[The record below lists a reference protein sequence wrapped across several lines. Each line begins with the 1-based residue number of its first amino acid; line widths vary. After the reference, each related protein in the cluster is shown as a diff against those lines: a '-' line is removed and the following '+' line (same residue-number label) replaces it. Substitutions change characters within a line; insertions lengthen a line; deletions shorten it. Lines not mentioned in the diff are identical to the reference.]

1 MSNIAL
7 KGDVI
12 QDLGEYL
19 PNPYIESIE
28 VRSVP
33 AGSSTLIS
41 LDIFYSIIFLISD
54 DYNIDDIQEQ
64 IADVNFFCCLR
75 DDDGV
80 ISKKEL
86 LSRIYSPGTVFSA
99 VRELALGSEISSF
112 LNDPAKYQDDLYDEQ
127 GRRILKV
134 TSSKQIQFAT
144 ENSDFSIYFYAFS
157 SLMTKDDFAF
167 LGGSN
172 HPRYLNTSNI
182 AYEKLFSP
190 GLNVLREEEV
200 IYVGRQGEKYGQ
212 VPILGLN
219 RNFYKTETVAR
230 EDIISKVNALVRRFE
245 GRSIGPLSD
254 SVNSIKTV
262 LAKEADTENLL
273 VQLDKVRRS
282 FPNKTNNNPVGNLYA
297 SFAKLLQN
305 INSALAPADIVT
317 KQRYLTGKVLDLR
330 TGSSFSYEPPEPREP
345 PDTIDYIPEGMFLV
359 HRERVSTDET
369 SDYAVNKGVFFVRY
383 EEMLKRESHISNLI
397 NMDKLY
403 EITSNQDL
411 SNLRRILFSYFRIEK
426 LFLFKNHKEEA
437 VQYRIKNYG
446 NARLNRQPVP
456 TPSLELFPHSVEV
469 VATSTIGLTQYIKE
483 YNFGFQNPDER
494 LLCYEFQDIDSYSAL
509 YEANEIENHGSM
521 QFDYVVITHVGDY
534 TKDFLTYL
542 TNKFSEVND
551 ALQNYVSLANEICSY
566 NNIDNRFNDFFVNS
580 IREQY
585 PSGNYPWE
593 TAPTLYT
600 VMAYLLT
607 GQFGTFEDAIKYSK
621 NISATISPENGN
633 LDSLLNFSEAM
644 EELRSEQ
651 IADLEFNIPT
661 RHQLLIHRL
670 DKEANLIPFNYAQLE
685 REVSEEM
692 AFLMDSSFV
701 RVTDASTTTQE
712 GLYYVDS
719 QLFESPYTSKITSQ
733 KFYQNLVQDI
743 KNFINTSFS
752 SDTISSLEAS
762 FTGTMSSSTD
772 VVLNS
777 YDTLNLNSQKE
788 KFINDYAKLID
799 SLLSAIIIV
808 FRTKRNSTLIEKG
821 LDYPFDSEIDE
832 LEPFVEIAFNNFKQS
847 WGELSLRV
855 NEDFFGTLNEGEYR
869 GRATSIYAEPVNAIT
884 LQNKIRNYYRDN
896 SNKLMFDINAISM
909 YFLAYDEVL
918 ENEIVERILLLPD
931 GIISK
936 VVEYNGPDPS
946 EIANFEDI
954 SL

>member
-1 MSNIAL
+1 MSNIVL

-28 VRSVP
+28 VRSAP

-41 LDIFYSIIFLISD
+41 LDIFYSIMFLISD

-64 IADVNFFCCLR
+64 ITDVNFFCCLR
-75 DDDGV
+75 DDDVV

-86 LSRIYSPGTVFSA
+86 LSKIYYRGNVFSA
-99 VRELALGSEISSF
+99 VRELALGSEVSSL
-112 LNDPAKYQDDLYDEQ
+112 LNDSTKYQDDLYDEQ

-134 TSSKQIQFAT
+134 TSNKQIQFAT

-157 SLMTKDDFAF
+157 SLMTKEDFSLMA
-167 LGGSN
+167 SN
-172 HPRYLNTSNI
+172 HSRYLNTGNI
-182 AYEKLFSP
+182 AYEKVFSP

-200 IYVGRQGEKYGQ
+200 IYVGRQDEKYGQ

-219 RNFYKTETVAR
+219 RNFYKTETVSR

-297 SFAKLLQN
+297 AFAKLLQN
-305 INSALAPADIVT
+305 INSAFRPTDIV
-317 KQRYLTGKVLDLR
+317 KKEKYLTGKVLDLR
-330 TGSSFSYEPPEPREP
+330 TGLSFGYEPPAT

-509 YEANEIENHGSM
+509 YEANEIENQGSI
-521 QFDYVVITHVGDY
+521 QFDYRVITHVGDY
-534 TKDFLTYL
+534 TNNFLTYL

-633 LDSLLNFSEAM
+633 LDSLLNFSYAM

-651 IADLEFNIPT
+651 VADLEDNIPT
-661 RHQLLIHRL
+661 RHQLLVHRL
-670 DKEANLIPFNYAQLE
+670 DKEANLIPFNYDQLE

-692 AFLMDSSFV
+692 AFLTDSSFV
-701 RVTDASTTTQE
+701 RVAADGATTQ
-712 GLYYVDS
+712 GGSYYVDNE
-719 QLFESPYTSKITSQ
+719 LFESPYISTITSQ

-743 KNFINTSFS
+743 KNFINDSFS
-752 SDTISSLEAS
+752 SDTISS
-762 FTGTMSSSTD
+762 FKI
-772 VVLNS
+772 VLNYKPVIFS
-777 YDTLNLNSQKE
+777 E
-788 KFINDYAKLID
+788 CCF
-799 SLLSAIIIV
+799 
-808 FRTKRNSTLIEKG
+808 EG
-821 LDYPFDSEIDE
+821 L
-832 LEPFVEIAFNNFKQS
+832 
-847 WGELSLRV
+847 
-855 NEDFFGTLNEGEYR
+855 
-869 GRATSIYAEPVNAIT
+869 
-884 LQNKIRNYYRDN
+884 
-896 SNKLMFDINAISM
+896 
-909 YFLAYDEVL
+909 
-918 ENEIVERILLLPD
+918 
-931 GIISK
+931 
-936 VVEYNGPDPS
+936 
-946 EIANFEDI
+946 
-954 SL
+954 

>member
-230 EDIISKVNALVRRFE
+230 EDIISKVNALIRRFE

-330 TGSSFSYEPPEPREP
+330 TGSSFSYEPPEP

-509 YEANEIENHGSM
+509 YEANEIENQGSM